1 METFERMEKHM
12 IRKTRN
18 LLAGAGLALAMAAP
32 AFAAGD
38 GHDHDHG
45 HGTTPDMSDEMS
57 KMHHEMEMKMAD
69 TLAFGRKGDPAQAS
83 RTVTIE
89 ATEIRFDLE
98 SLEAEVGETIR
109 FVITNNGEQ
118 PHEFTI
124 GDAAYQENAR
134 EIMAHMTEMGINMV
148 SPEHAAMHT
157 KAGNT
162 VVVPVG
168 ETKEI
173 AWIFTKPGAFEFSCN
188 FVGHAEVGMVGTI
201 TVS

>member
-1 METFERMEKHM
+1 M

-32 AFAAGD
+32 ALAAGD
-38 GHDHDHG
+38 GHEHGHG
-45 HGTTPDMSDEMS
+45 HGTTSGMSDEMA

-69 TLAFGRKGDPAQAS
+69 TSAFGRKGDPAQAS
-83 RTVTIE
+83 RTVTVE
-89 ATEIRFDLE
+89 ATEIRFDIE
-98 SLEAEVGETIR
+98 ALEAEVGETIR
-109 FVITNNGEQ
+109 FVIVNKGEQ

-124 GDAAYQENAR
+124 GDAGYQETAR
-134 EIMAHMTEMGINMV
+134 EIMAHMTEMGMNMV
-148 SPEHAAMHT
+148 SPEHAATHAQ
-157 KAGNT
+157 AGNT

-173 AWIFTKPGAFEFSCN
+173 VWTFTKPGAFEFSCN
-188 FVGHAEVGMVGTI
+188 FVGHAEVGMVGNI